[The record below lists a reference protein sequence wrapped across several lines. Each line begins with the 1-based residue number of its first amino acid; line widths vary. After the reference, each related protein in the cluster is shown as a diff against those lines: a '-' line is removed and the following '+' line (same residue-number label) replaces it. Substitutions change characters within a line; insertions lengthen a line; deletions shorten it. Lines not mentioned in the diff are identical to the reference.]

1 MENDLKLRE
10 PCSTPTLKIDEKVAQ
25 EQIENLHEIIKE
37 RDNEKLQ
44 QKLSNLK
51 EAAKGTENLMPYIIE
66 AVHEYAS
73 IGEIISTLKEVFGIY
88 EEDSIF

>member
-1 MENDLKLRE
+1 MNDLKLRE

-25 EQIENLHEIIKE
+25 EQIDNLHEIIKE

-66 AVHEYAS
+66 AVREYAS